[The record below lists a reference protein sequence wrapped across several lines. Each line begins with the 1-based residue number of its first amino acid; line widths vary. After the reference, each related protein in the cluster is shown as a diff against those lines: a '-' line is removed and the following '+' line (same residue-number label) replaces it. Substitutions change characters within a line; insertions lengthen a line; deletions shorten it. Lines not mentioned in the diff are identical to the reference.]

1 MCTHVVY
8 IYIYDCALV
17 AHPESLKGNKA
28 LAAQTTA
35 ATRPRA
41 VAPLCPGAAV
51 GK

>member
-1 MCTHVVY
+1 MCTHY
-8 IYIYDCALV
+8 IYNCALV

-28 LAAQTTA
+28 LAAQATA